1 MSDIYLAA
9 HGFKCHV
16 SVYHMQHIC
25 MIHCMLHV
33 FEMLLQAS
41 AADEEEEEEQL
52 YPFLTTLGK
61 T

>member
-1 MSDIYLAA
+1 
-9 HGFKCHV
+9 
-16 SVYHMQHIC
+16 
-25 MIHCMLHV
+25 MLHV